1 MSQTSRA
8 EHFFYNSIN
17 CVNEVLFLFVSS
29 SRANSRC
36 RGVRVLNI
44 FNVSLVFF
52 LSFDFHGFFPACNS
66 GWKHCNLPNWHVYPL
81 QSSFSTN
88 WIHLT
93 CFWAIWLLNEF
104 LFIFEEF
111 SPAKSSTFYIRKDL
125 TKKSLLSESS
135 GKWLTTSRSTV
146 IKLCYFIIVATAEI
160 LNVITLNY
168 I

>member
-52 LSFDFHGFFPACNS
+52 LSFDFHGFFSC
-66 GWKHCNLPNWHVYPL
+66 L
-81 QSSFSTN
+81 QFRLKTLQLTE
-88 WIHLT
+88 LT
-93 CFWAIWLLNEF
+93 CLPAPIIIQYQLDTSNLFLSNLIVKRVLVYIWGVFSSKIQYF
-104 LFIFEEF
+104 LYKEGFDKKKPPFRV
-111 SPAKSSTFYIRKDL
+111 IR
-125 TKKSLLSESS
+125 EM
-135 GKWLTTSRSTV
+135 V
-146 IKLCYFIIVATAEI
+146 
-160 LNVITLNY
+160 NY
-168 I
+168 